1 MQECRYSNKMVWDG
15 GQQAGGRRNRGIPLG
30 LVLSICYRCEKS
42 QYLSVFSLDHSLD
55 DVRFIKY
62 ELLSFFSMQF
72 QYRIDIHL
80 FQCPHP
86 RVCLC

>member
-1 MQECRYSNKMVWDG
+1 MKKVNIS
-15 GQQAGGRRNRGIPLG
+15 
-30 LVLSICYRCEKS
+30 
-42 QYLSVFSLDHSLD
+42 LSVFLNHSLD

-72 QYRIDIHL
+72 KYRIDIHL

-86 RVCLC
+86 LRVYVCVALEGLTLLILTGRARYFFSFFSHV